1 VKRFRKFLFNL
12 NHLRFRSTPSFSS
25 AGGEFYSVSNRC
37 QPPLLPLSTISTEAP
52 TELNHH
58 PVSPAHS
65 TQLSLLCNPSFKY
78 NLLFYKRF
86 KELHTPEELRIIGTM
101 KHRSIDCCAFVSIAT
116 YTQVASP
123 ETAPPAETTKPLKLT
138 PQRLCRTNHT

>member
-1 VKRFRKFLFNL
+1 
-12 NHLRFRSTPSFSS
+12 FRSTPSFSS

-37 QPPLLPLSTISTEAP
+37 QPPLLPPSIISTEP
-52 TELNHH
+52 LQTQTPPHEEE
-58 PVSPAHS
+58 AHF
-65 TQLSLLCNPSFKY
+65 TQLSLLCKPSFKY

-101 KHRSIDCCAFVSIAT
+101 KHRSIDCYAFVSIAT

-123 ETAPPAETTKPLKLT
+123 
-138 PQRLCRTNHT
+138 